1 MKWVC
6 AYFAVIFAYSWVLCY
21 GFACADDLLG
31 LVYTPMNRHDLN
43 LAKRRNHLANREFA
57 RRAHTIT
64 SKKRANNKKACR
76 GWRYDG

>member
-1 MKWVC
+1 
-6 AYFAVIFAYSWVLCY
+6 
-21 GFACADDLLG
+21 
-31 LVYTPMNRHDLN
+31 MNRHELN

-64 SKKRANNKKACR
+64 NKKKANNRKACR

>member
-1 MKWVC
+1 MDKVYCVWDEVR
-6 AYFAVIFAYSWVLCY
+6 YE
-21 GFACADDLLG
+21 GKRLLG

-64 SKKRANNKKACR
+64 SKKKANNKRACR

>member
-1 MKWVC
+1 M
-6 AYFAVIFAYSWVLCY
+6 ARVLSH

-31 LVYTPMNRHDLN
+31 LVYTPMDRHSLN
-43 LAKRRNHLANREFA
+43 LTKRRNHLANREFA

-64 SKKRANNKKACR
+64 SKKKANNKKACR

>member
-1 MKWVC
+1 M
-6 AYFAVIFAYSWVLCY
+6 
-21 GFACADDLLG
+21 D
-31 LVYTPMNRHDLN
+31 RHTLN